1 MKHIEPVFLNAVNRK
16 GEVTRKDIFQGI
28 KFHDMNNY
36 DGIVA
41 VGAMVRDALKKL
53 GIDHFYMPHPSGRN
67 YLLNDP
73 EYVENKLNELREYIN
88 GRR

>member
-1 MKHIEPVFLNAVNRK
+1 MQAHLLNAVSHK
-16 GEVTRKDIFQGI
+16 GEVTRREIFSGIQNIDIN
-28 KFHDMNNY
+28 DY

-53 GIDHFYMPHPSGRN
+53 NIDHFYMPHPSGRN

-73 EYVENKLNELREYIN
+73 EYVDNKLNELREYIN